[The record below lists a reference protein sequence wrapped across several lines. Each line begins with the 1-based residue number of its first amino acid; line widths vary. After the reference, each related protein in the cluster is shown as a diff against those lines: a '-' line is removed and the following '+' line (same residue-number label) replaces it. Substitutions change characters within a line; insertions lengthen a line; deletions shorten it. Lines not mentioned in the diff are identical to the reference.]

1 MLVLAG
7 GAATFCTARLV
18 GRLADARGKVFTSR
32 LIALCTILPLFVQT
46 HLGPVPLWLMVAFST
61 LFFILVPGRMVP
73 AMAIVTSAAQ
83 PRLRGPFLA
92 MVGSV
97 QQLAAGMATYLG
109 GLIIADAGPDR
120 ALRLGGVSGDC
131 HHARGVG
138 FVGLLRCAPARRSAP
153 ICEQG
158 VR

>member
-1 MLVLAG
+1 
-7 GAATFCTARLV
+7 
-18 GRLADARGKVFTSR
+18 
-32 LIALCTILPLFVQT
+32 VQT

-83 PRLRGPFLA
+83 PRLRGTFLA

-109 GLIIADAGPDR
+109 GLIIAVDAGGQIVRYDSVGYL
-120 ALRLGGVSGDC
+120 AIGTTF
-131 HHARGVG
+131 AAIG
-138 FVGLLRCAPARRSAP
+138 FVGLIRMHTGPAEIVALK
-153 ICEQG
+153 
-158 VR
+158 

>member
-109 GLIIADAGPDR
+109 GLIIAVDAGGQIVRYDW
-120 ALRLGGVSGDC
+120 
-131 HHARGVG
+131 VG
-138 FVGLLRCAPARRSAP
+138 YLAIVTTLAAIGLVGLLRMHTGAAERADK
-153 ICEQG
+153 
-158 VR
+158 